1 MLGIALKVAS
11 VFVFVGM
18 SAIIKS
24 AEGVPV
30 GQLVFFRS
38 AFALVPVAIFLAW
51 RRELVD
57 GFKTSRLG
65 GHILRGVLG
74 TSAMFLIFFGLT
86 RLPLPE
92 ATTIHY
98 ATPLFVVIFSALFL
112 HETIRVF
119 RWTAVLVG
127 LLGVLIIM
135 WPRLT
140 VFSGGTAVMG
150 PETLG
155 ALAAFTACA
164 VSASAQLTVRTLVKT
179 ERSATIVIYFSITSA
194 VIGLLTIPFG
204 WVPLSPA
211 EFAILAGAG
220 IAGGFGQILLTESYR
235 HAEISTIAPFEYSS
249 MVLSI
254 LVGLIV
260 FGEIPTP
267 EMLVGGTIVVLAGI
281 FIIYREHML
290 GLDRTK
296 SRKVSSPA

>member
-38 AFALVPVAIFLAW
+38 AFALMPVMIFLGV
-51 RRELVD
+51 RRELID
-57 GFKTSRLG
+57 GFKTTRLA
-65 GHILRGVLG
+65 GHILRGVMG
-74 TSAMFLIFFGLT
+74 TSGMFLIFFGLT

-98 ATPLFVVIFSALFL
+98 ATPLFVVIFSAVFL
-112 HETIRVF
+112 HEKIRAF

-127 LLGVLIIM
+127 LVGVVIIM

-140 VFSGGTAVMG
+140 VFSGGTEAMG

-155 ALAAFTACA
+155 ALSAFTACA
-164 VSASAQLTVRTLVKT
+164 VAASAQLMVRTLVKT
-179 ERSATIVIYFSITSA
+179 ERSATVVIYFSIVSA
-194 VIGLLTIPFG
+194 AIGLMTIPFG
-204 WVPLSPA
+204 WVPLGPA
-211 EFAILAGAG
+211 EFAILVGAG
-220 IAGGFGQILLTESYR
+220 IAGGLGQILLTESYR

-290 GLDRTK
+290 GIDRTK